1 VFLVRIRE
9 TGEIDM
15 KWRIVL
21 FDAYTLALQGIFN
34 TIKTVP
40 DFEIVGAYTDEKDL
54 VHCLANKQVD
64 IAVIN
69 VMLKSSMGLELI
81 EKIKGAQKDVKI
93 IALTET
99 QDSMVYKRALEMG
112 VNAFLQ
118 KDTSH
123 SELISYIK
131 SVGKGNAILPAF
143 VVEENTSAILSE
155 TETNILKLIA
165 DEYTSDAIAKEY
177 YISRRTVES
186 HVTSICKKLGVES
199 RIGAV
204 REAVKLK
211 LI

>member
-1 VFLVRIRE
+1 
-9 TGEIDM
+9 
-15 KWRIVL
+15 
-21 FDAYTLALQGIFN
+21 
-34 TIKTVP
+34 
-40 DFEIVGAYTDEKDL
+40 
-54 VHCLANKQVD
+54 
-64 IAVIN
+64 
-69 VMLKSSMGLELI
+69 
-81 EKIKGAQKDVKI
+81 
-93 IALTET
+93 
-99 QDSMVYKRALEMG
+99 
-112 VNAFLQ
+112 
-118 KDTSH
+118 
-123 SELISYIK
+123 
-131 SVGKGNAILPAF
+131 VGKGNAILPAF